1 MRAHDDARETQTMR
15 ATTQTNVSR
24 ASTARVGRATRE
36 MQTMRAAGATRRW
49 GARGEDARPRAY
61 GASEPDGTWR
71 EKNLNAFGALIN
83 VARGGREVLQAGAPP
98 LRDVAKEV
106 APERI
111 ESGEIQELISE
122 MVRVCKA
129 RGVGLA
135 APQLGTRL
143 RVIVLEDTVEGMS
156 DVSAE
161 ELERQKRK
169 PFAVKVII
177 NPELTPLGDA
187 SAAFFEGCLSVAGYR
202 AVVRRHLKVR
212 CRGLGGDGA
221 PVDFVAEGWQ
231 ARILQHELD
240 HLNGVL
246 YTDRMETR
254 TFRRVDLLDEPLPS
268 DHAEFGRAVVLG
280 ESNEPVV
287 RGNASA
293 AEDAEARV
301 KSRKNRRR

>member
-1 MRAHDDARETQTMR
+1 MGARGDDART
-15 ATTQTNVSR
+15 
-24 ASTARVGRATRE
+24 
-36 MQTMRAAGATRRW
+36 
-49 GARGEDARPRAY
+49 RAY

-71 EKNLNAFGALIN
+71 EKNLNAFGNLIN
-83 VARGGREVLQAGAPP
+83 VARGGREVLQAGVPP
-98 LRDVAKEV
+98 LRDVAKRV
-106 APERI
+106 APERV
-111 ESGEIQELISE
+111 ETGEIQELISE

-156 DVSAE
+156 DVSAK

-169 PFAVKVII
+169 PFAVKVVI
-177 NPELTPLGDA
+177 NPELEPIGDA

-231 ARILQHELD
+231 ARILQHEVD

-254 TFRRVDLLDEPLPS
+254 TFRRVDMLEEALPG
-268 DHAEFGRAVVLG
+268 DHPEFGRAVVLG

-287 RGNASA
+287 RGKNASA

-301 KSRKNRRR
+301 KSRRRNRRR